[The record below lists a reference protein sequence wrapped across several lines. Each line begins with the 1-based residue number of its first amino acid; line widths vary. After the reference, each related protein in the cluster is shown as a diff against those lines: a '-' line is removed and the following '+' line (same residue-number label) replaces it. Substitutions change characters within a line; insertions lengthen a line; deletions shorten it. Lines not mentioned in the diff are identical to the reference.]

1 MNIPETRVDG
11 TWCGATL
18 AAALP
23 VAGGQH
29 IIAPRRSVSADNAE
43 LPPSCDAGV
52 PSLGVGKVLVRS
64 HAMCGDDDTKL
75 SARALNKQSS
85 SMTGSE
91 LSRGV
96 CHICQTQHA
105 GADSS
110 TEIYTDSTGID
121 LEKFIVNTL
130 HKNVKDRAM
139 MLEIENELRRFVSD
153 AR

>member
-1 MNIPETRVDG
+1 
-11 TWCGATL
+11 
-18 AAALP
+18 
-23 VAGGQH
+23 
-29 IIAPRRSVSADNAE
+29 VSD
-43 LPPSCDAGV
+43 PTS
-52 PSLGVGKVLVRS
+52 
-64 HAMCGDDDTKL
+64 
-75 SARALNKQSS
+75 
-85 SMTGSE
+85 
-91 LSRGV
+91 
-96 CHICQTQHA
+96 A